1 MMTRKDFYC
10 LTFQQQIYNTQYWLF
25 SELCKDR
32 LSIPETIFFDNLIKN
47 ATPENIVEIAELI
60 GYIYD

>member
-1 MMTRKDFYC
+1 MTRKDFYC
-10 LTFQQQIYNTQYWLF
+10 LTFQQQIYNMQYWLF

-47 ATPENIVEIAELI
+47 ATPENITEIAKLI